1 VGTMNRIESSVSRD
15 TPGTVD
21 SSGVRL
27 PVAAAKGRRP
37 GERVLLLVRPETVE
51 LEAAGAQNG
60 GLTGEVVS
68 HTFLGSVTR
77 VRVQAGESEWTA
89 DLSGERAAALPVG
102 SRVGIRFPA
111 ESAKLLTLAEPLAD
125 VPVDR

>member
-1 VGTMNRIESSVSRD
+1 MNRIESSVSRD
-15 TPGTVD
+15 TAGTID
-21 SSGVRL
+21 SAGVRI
-27 PVAAAKGRRP
+27 PVTAAQGRRP

-51 LEAAGAQNG
+51 LEAAGGQNG

-89 DLSGERAAALPVG
+89 DMSGERASVLPVG
-102 SRVGIRFPA
+102 SQVGIRFPA
-111 ESAKLLTLAEPLAD
+111 GSAKLLSLEGEAPLAA
-125 VPVDR
+125 VPDDR